1 MTTHTHTKEITM
13 KMDEEFKK
21 LDSMLNKE
29 WDKWTKSGN
38 GAYWFEIEHELMTSH
53 GYSYTDECEWVKKVN
68 AKIYNFG
75 QY

>member
-1 MTTHTHTKEITM
+1 MAQTTERTSMSVNITKEF
-13 KMDEEFKK
+13 EK

-53 GYSYTDECEWVKKVN
+53 GYS
-68 AKIYNFG
+68 
-75 QY
+75 